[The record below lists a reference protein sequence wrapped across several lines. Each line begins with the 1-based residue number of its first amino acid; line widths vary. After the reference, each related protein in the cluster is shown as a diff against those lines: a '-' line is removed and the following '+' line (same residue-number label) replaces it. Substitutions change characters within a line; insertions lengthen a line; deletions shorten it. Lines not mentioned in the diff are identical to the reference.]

1 MKTENAHDTTH
12 SKSPA
17 NAKRRALLCCSL
29 FGSFRYPSSPSAV
42 PRIRAFR
49 ACRGS
54 RGFQT
59 LASLAAALPRRAGAH
74 VRPSRR
80 VSRRLAS
87 RLARC
92 RRSKGQSD
100 APGAEALLSS
110 PRARAGSHDSNRL
123 RRARAE
129 TREDDQ
135 VIAPRERHRPARP
148 RIVHRRARSVAGC
161 VSRLARPAPSP
172 HRGQISTLE
181 LSRVPRKRAAAVT
194 RAPADPLD
202 PCALLSTR
210 AEAVLGSRLTDDAI
224 WPTPSTPA
232 KVRRAPS
239 RSLERHDVS
248 FARERRK
255 TTTHARAKRCALR
268 AKNG

>member
-29 FGSFRYPSSPSAV
+29 FGARSVKSVGGSEDSGVSRVSRIERLPNAREPRGRTPPARRRARSPVSPRLTSARVSSRAV
-42 PRIRAFR
+42 PPVQR
-49 ACRGS
+49 
-54 RGFQT
+54 T
-59 LASLAAALPRRAGAH
+59 ERRAG
-74 VRPSRR
+74 R
-80 VSRRLAS
+80 
-87 RLARC
+87 
-92 RRSKGQSD
+92 GG
-100 APGAEALLSS
+100 APLLSS
-110 PRARAGSHDSNRL
+110 SSAGSHDSNRL

-224 WPTPSTPA
+224 WPTPSAPA

-255 TTTHARAKRCALR
+255 TTTNARAKRCALR